1 MERTIVMKFGGTS
14 VATPEKI
21 KHVAKIVIGK
31 KKEGYS
37 PVVVVSAPGDTT
49 DELIELAH
57 KITETPDARE
67 LDVLL
72 STGEQVSISLLG
84 IAIKSLGY
92 DVISLTGPQAGIY
105 TDKQYTNA
113 RIVKIKPKKI
123 YEELKKGKIVIVAGF
138 QGINPYD
145 DITTLGRGGSDL
157 TAVALA
163 ATLMRYP
170 RKCEIYTDVVGV
182 YTADPR
188 IIKEAKKIDKISY
201 DEMLEL
207 ASSGAQVMQS
217 RAIEVAKKYNVDI
230 EVKSTFSDEKG
241 TLITREGTGGT
252 MKGKIEEPV
261 ITGISYD
268 KNQVKFSITDVP
280 DKPGVAARIFGEL
293 AKENVNVD
301 MIIQSAARDK
311 HNDISFTTSHGVF
324 NKVLKILERIKTEL
338 GASGIIYDKD
348 VCKVSIVGTG
358 MRSYPGIAAR
368 MFRALAAQKIN
379 IEMISTSEIKISC
392 VIRRKLLKKAVKA
405 LHREFFRV

>member
-1 MERTIVMKFGGTS
+1 MKFGGSS

-21 KHVAKIVIGK
+21 KHVAKLVIEK

-57 KITETPDARE
+57 KITDAPDPRE
-67 LDVLL
+67 LDMLL

-84 IAIKSLGY
+84 MAIKSLGHN
-92 DVISLTGPQAGIY
+92 VISLTGSQAGIY
-105 TDKQYTNA
+105 TDNQHTNA
-113 RIVKIKPKKI
+113 RIVRIESKKI

-138 QGINPYD
+138 QGVNPYD

-163 ATLMRYP
+163 ATLIKHP
-170 RKCEIYTDVVGV
+170 KKCEIYTDVIGV

-188 IIKEAKKIDKISY
+188 IIRGAKKIDKISY

-230 EVKSTFSDEKG
+230 EVKSTFSKKGG
-241 TLITREGTGGT
+241 TLITREEMIKT
-252 MKGKIEEPV
+252 MKGKIEEPI

-268 KNQVKFSITDVP
+268 KNQVKFSVTDVP
-280 DKPGVAARIFGEL
+280 DRPGVAAKIFGEL

-301 MIIQSAARDK
+301 MIIQSAARNK
-311 HNDISFTTSHGVF
+311 HNDISFTTSHNVF
-324 NKVLKILERIKTEL
+324 NKVLKILEKVKTEL

-348 VCKVSIVGTG
+348 VCKVSIIGTG

-368 MFRALAAQKIN
+368 MFKALAAQKIN

-392 VIRRKLLKKAVKA
+392 IIKRKLLTKAMKA
-405 LHREFFRV
+405 LHKEFFGK